1 MTKQNVSQ
9 KPIIKPAITLKENLN
24 VEKIKVGEYLAE
36 IQYYQ
41 VVKVNPKT
49 IKVVSDK
56 GVESNIDKDLVL
68 DMYSASQYQIEKY
81 ITRTEVNNILANIGQ
96 QIFTVNFNKQVKQDD
111 IKNKLLTAIKDEE
124 GNPLTYE
131 QIEKNLKIISK
142 ELNKG
147 EERTLIGYLLEI
159 NNEMGRSSAIDLE
172 IERGQNRL
180 RQIDHRTINYLIF
193 KNTKYLVK

>member
-1 MTKQNVSQ
+1 
-9 KPIIKPAITLKENLN
+9 
-24 VEKIKVGEYLAE
+24 
-36 IQYYQ
+36 
-41 VVKVNPKT
+41 
-49 IKVVSDK
+49 
-56 GVESNIDKDLVL
+56 
-68 DMYSASQYQIEKY
+68 MYSASQYQIEKS

-96 QIFTVNFNKQVKQDD
+96 QIFTINFNKQVKQDD

>member
-9 KPIIKPAITLKENLN
+9 KPIIKPAVTLKGNLN

-68 DMYSASQYQIEKY
+68 EMYSASQYQIEKY
-81 ITRTEVNNILANIGQ
+81 ITRIEVNNILANIGQ

-131 QIEKNLKIISK
+131 QIEKNLKTISK

-172 IERGQNRL
+172 IERGKNRL

>member
-131 QIEKNLKIISK
+131 QIEKNLKTISK

>member
-1 MTKQNVSQ
+1 MIEANLSQ
-9 KPIIKPAITLKENLN
+9 KPIIKPAITSKGNLD
-24 VEKIKVGEYLAE
+24 VEKIQVGEHLAE
-36 IQYYQ
+36 IQYYK

-68 DMYSASQYQIEKY
+68 EMYSASQYQIEKY
-81 ITRTEVNNILANIGQ
+81 ITRTEVNNILATIGQ
-96 QIFTVNFNKQVKQDD
+96 QIFTVNFDKQVKQDD
-111 IKNKLLTAIKDEE
+111 IKKKLLTAIKDEE

-131 QIEKNLKIISK
+131 QIEKNLKTISK
-142 ELNKG
+142 DLNKG

>member
-68 DMYSASQYQIEKY
+68 EMYSASQYQIEKS

>member
-68 DMYSASQYQIEKY
+68 EMYSASQYQIEKS

-96 QIFTVNFNKQVKQDD
+96 QIFTINFNKQVKQDD

-131 QIEKNLKIISK
+131 QIEKNLKTISK

>member
-1 MTKQNVSQ
+1 MTEQNVSQ
-9 KPIIKPAITLKENLN
+9 KPIIKPAITRKGNLD
-24 VEKIKVGEYLAE
+24 VEKIKVGEHLAE
-36 IQYYQ
+36 IQYYK

-56 GVESNIDKDLVL
+56 GIESNIDKDLVL
-68 DMYSASQYQIEKY
+68 EMYSASQYQTEKY
-81 ITRTEVNNILANIGQ
+81 INRTEINNILTNIGQ
-96 QIFTVNFNKQVKQDD
+96 QIFTVNFNKQVKPAD

-124 GNPLTYE
+124 GNPLSYE
-131 QIEKNLKIISK
+131 DIEKNLKTISK
-142 ELNKG
+142 DLNKG

-172 IERGQNRL
+172 IERGKNRL

-193 KNTKYLVK
+193 KNTKYIVK

>member
-1 MTKQNVSQ
+1 MTEQNVSQ
-9 KPIIKPAITLKENLN
+9 KPIIKPAITLKGNLN
-24 VEKIKVGEYLAE
+24 VENIEVGEHLAE

-68 DMYSASQYQIEKY
+68 EMYSASQYQIEKS

-111 IKNKLLTAIKDEE
+111 IKN
-124 GNPLTYE
+124 
-131 QIEKNLKIISK
+131 
-142 ELNKG
+142 
-147 EERTLIGYLLEI
+147 
-159 NNEMGRSSAIDLE
+159 
-172 IERGQNRL
+172 
-180 RQIDHRTINYLIF
+180 
-193 KNTKYLVK
+193 

>member
-68 DMYSASQYQIEKY
+68 EMYSASQYQIEKS

-131 QIEKNLKIISK
+131 QIEKNLKTISK

>member
-1 MTKQNVSQ
+1 MTEQNVSQ
-9 KPIIKPAITLKENLN
+9 KPIIKPAITLKGNLN
-24 VEKIKVGEYLAE
+24 VENIEVGEHLAE

-68 DMYSASQYQIEKY
+68 EMYSASQYQIEKS

-131 QIEKNLKIISK
+131 QIEKHLKIISK

>member
-1 MTKQNVSQ
+1 MTEQNVSQ
-9 KPIIKPAITLKENLN
+9 KPIIKPAITLKGNLN
-24 VEKIKVGEYLAE
+24 VENIEVGEHLAE

-68 DMYSASQYQIEKY
+68 EMYSASQYQIEKS

-96 QIFTVNFNKQVKQDD
+96 QIFTINFNKQVKQDD

-131 QIEKNLKIISK
+131 QIEKNLKTISK

-159 NNEMGRSSAIDLE
+159 NNEMGRSSAIDL
-172 IERGQNRL
+172 
-180 RQIDHRTINYLIF
+180 
-193 KNTKYLVK
+193 

>member
-96 QIFTVNFNKQVKQDD
+96 QIFTINFNKQVKQDD

>member
-96 QIFTVNFNKQVKQDD
+96 QIFTINFNKQVKQDD

-131 QIEKNLKIISK
+131 QIEKNLKTISK

>member
-1 MTKQNVSQ
+1 MTEQNVSQ
-9 KPIIKPAITLKENLN
+9 KPIIKPAITLKGNLN
-24 VEKIKVGEYLAE
+24 VEKIEVGEHLAE

-41 VVKVNPKT
+41 VVKVNSKT

-68 DMYSASQYQIEKY
+68 EMYSASQYQIEKY

-131 QIEKNLKIISK
+131 QIEKNLKKISK

-193 KNTKYLVK
+193 KNTKYLVR